1 MASVLAASRCNVQTE
16 NGPQEINGVTIAPDL
31 KSGEILVAVDT
42 LIRLTSQTEE
52 TEAIVRR
59 AAVAA
64 LTRLPS
70 VLFEPEDWRRVVNAM
85 KLASTTDFDFDVK
98 RLCVA
103 FWTKA
108 SEEAT
113 LGSKTNRNDVDGEPE
128 AKSQKIC
135 NAGAN
140 EEFVGVLMSMAKTDE
155 DLSVKRCA
163 KEALDRMR

>member
-1 MASVLAASRCNVQTE
+1 ME
-16 NGPQEINGVTIAPDL
+16 NGPQEINGVTLTPDL
-31 KSGEILVAVDT
+31 KSGEALVAVDT

-52 TEAIVRR
+52 TEAVVRR

-64 LTRLPS
+64 LTRMVS
-70 VLFEPEDWRRVVNAM
+70 VSFDLEDWRRVVDAM

-113 LGSKTNRNDVDGEPE
+113 RGSKTNRDEVDGEPE